1 MELSVVNVNGQINM
15 KKLQKWYVVSPDMGS
30 TEMNNRVRQSTADT
44 VGLGLDLD
52 RNIVRPQV
60 QSHKSRKS
68 IMTIRHSRHRH
79 ICHICHIS
87 HRIIYIYIFYITF
100 YINCRH
106 VWNSFPLFYLLLQI
120 LIRAKWFLIHGTLIR
135 TYVPSKASCADPG
148 RKQEICLRHWG
159 RSQRNQCGFKVL
171 LHVLLYV
178 LSNLSDLSWTHV
190 WYSPTKMF
198 ETVPMCLRADDSTR
212 SCLAWRK

>member
-1 MELSVVNVNGQINM
+1 MSE
-15 KKLQKWYVVSPDMGS
+15 
-30 TEMNNRVRQSTADT
+30 
-44 VGLGLDLD
+44 
-52 RNIVRPQV
+52 IVF
-60 QSHKSRKS
+60 
-68 IMTIRHSRHRH
+68 
-79 ICHICHIS
+79 CH
-87 HRIIYIYIFYITF
+87 
-100 YINCRH
+100 
-106 VWNSFPLFYLLLQI
+106 FYLLLQI

-171 LHVLLYV
+171 LHVL
-178 LSNLSDLSWTHV
+178 SNLSDLSWTHV

-212 SCLAWRK
+212 SCLAWRKKLIHFILARNYWYCFHLLSPLYSPCANFWSVLDCLVPAVSYLWMGLKLFKIPCVSRFPRSAAASSTGGPTCANSGQSSKGPETWIDLDRPG

>member
-1 MELSVVNVNGQINM
+1 MDRSTWKNSRNGAWYLQTRG
-15 KKLQKWYVVSPDMGS
+15 LQKWT
-30 TEMNNRVRQSTADT
+30 TEYDRVRQIHADT

-60 QSHKSRKS
+60 QSQKSRKS
-68 IMTIRHSRHRH
+68 KMTIRHSRHRH

-87 HRIIYIYIFYITF
+87 HCIIYILPYSTSIVDMSEIVF
-100 YINCRH
+100 CH
-106 VWNSFPLFYLLLQI
+106 FYLLLQI

-171 LHVLLYV
+171 LHVL
-178 LSNLSDLSWTHV
+178 SNLSDLSWTHV